1 MTNKLSGALPAE
13 LEARIQHLEK
23 INNQGAGFTQTD
35 WLWLW
40 GLGVVAPIALLV
52 WGWV

>member
-1 MTNKLSGALPAE
+1 MTNRRSGALPAE
-13 LEARIQHLEK
+13 LESRIKYLEK
-23 INNQGAGFTQTD
+23 PANQGAGFTQTD

-40 GLGVVAPIALLV
+40 SLGVIAPIALLI

>member
-1 MTNKLSGALPAE
+1 MTNKPLGALPAE

-23 INNQGAGFTQTD
+23 IDHQDKGFTQTD

>member
-1 MTNKLSGALPAE
+1 MTQKYSGALPAE

-23 INNQGAGFTQTD
+23 INQGAGFTRID

-40 GLGVVAPIALLV
+40 GLGMVAPIALLI